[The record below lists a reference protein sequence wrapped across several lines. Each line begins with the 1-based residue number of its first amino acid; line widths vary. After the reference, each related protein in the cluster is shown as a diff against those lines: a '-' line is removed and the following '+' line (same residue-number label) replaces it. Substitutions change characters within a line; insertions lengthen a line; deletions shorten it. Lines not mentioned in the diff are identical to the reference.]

1 MQLSRPSTS
10 RRISTLAWI
19 VSAPDFGLV
28 PQMVWGQGLG
38 KQKKTGDMAVLGMRN
53 LNNHVILRY
62 FEDIEEIPKALTQA
76 TS

>member
-1 MQLSRPSTS
+1 
-10 RRISTLAWI
+10 
-19 VSAPDFGLV
+19 
-28 PQMVWGQGLG
+28 MVWGQGLG